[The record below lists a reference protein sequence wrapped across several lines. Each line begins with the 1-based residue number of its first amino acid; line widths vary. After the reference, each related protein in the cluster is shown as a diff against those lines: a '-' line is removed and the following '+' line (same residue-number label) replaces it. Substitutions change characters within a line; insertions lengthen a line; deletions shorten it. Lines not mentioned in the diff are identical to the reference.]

1 MAAELRELSVPPD
14 VREEGGI
21 EVLRVFVVEQALS
34 ISVQR
39 AFDDPAMWG
48 MLFSDVARQVAMIYG
63 REAGVS
69 EAEALESIRDAF
81 ASSFEDGDIED
92 SRH

>member
-14 VREEGGI
+14 VQEEGGV

-63 REAGVS
+63 REAEMS
-69 EAEALESIRDAF
+69 EAEALAAIRDAF
-81 ASSFEDGDIED
+81 SSSFEDGEVED
-92 SRH
+92 ARH